1 MTTSM
6 RPEKVDDVAMYPN
19 EVDVGVDHV
28 DYKAVVLL
36 VSAAQ
41 PSKCRRC
48 RQQGGQKFQDQLLVA
63 LDHRN
68 QIQYYFLRP

>member
-1 MTTSM
+1 M
-6 RPEKVDDVAMYPN
+6 RLEKVDVVMYPN
-19 EVDVGVDHV
+19 EVEVGVDHV

-41 PSKCRRC
+41 PSKCRR
-48 RQQGGQKFQDQLLVA
+48 QQGGQKVQDQLLVA

>member
-6 RPEKVDDVAMYPN
+6 RQEKVDDVAMYPN

-41 PSKCRRC
+41 ASKCRR
-48 RQQGGQKFQDQLLVA
+48 RQQGGQKVQDQLLVV

>member
-6 RPEKVDDVAMYPN
+6 RQEKVDDVAMFPN
-19 EVDVGVDHV
+19 EVEVGVDHV

-41 PSKCRRC
+41 ASKCRR
-48 RQQGGQKFQDQLLVA
+48 R
-63 LDHRN
+63 
-68 QIQYYFLRP
+68 